1 MSRWMGG
8 IPALARPPH
17 GRDREAKT
25 SGITPF
31 VRLRRHRSA
40 SVGLAVLCMLIV
52 MGLLAPVIAP
62 YDPYAMHF
70 EDRLLPPSRQYP
82 AGTDEFGRDLFRMLI
97 WGSRPS
103 LIAGMIA
110 VSISAFLGVAIGV
123 TSGFYPRAD
132 AVLMRVVDIWLA
144 FPTLLLAI
152 AIVAVLGTGLRNAMI
167 AVGISAA
174 PTFIRV
180 VRGAVLTIKQ
190 HDYVEAARAMGAK
203 DLRILH
209 VHVLRNVI
217 APIIVI
223 ATLQFG
229 GAILATAAL
238 SFLGLGAQPPT
249 PEWGAMAFSGR
260 AFVRDAWWMSLFP
273 GIAILLAVLGFNLLG
288 DGMRDLLDPRLK

>member
-1 MSRWMGG
+1 MANT
-8 IPALARPPH
+8 PALAQPA
-17 GRDREAKT
+17 RDPDRVAVPSPT
-25 SGITPF
+25 RVVAS
-31 VRLRRHRSA
+31 RLWRHRSA
-40 SVGLAVLCMLIV
+40 MVGLTIICLLVLV
-52 MGLLAPVIAP
+52 GLLAPILAP
-62 YDPYAMHF
+62 YDRYSMHF

-103 LIAGMIA
+103 LIAGITA
-110 VSISAFLGVAIGV
+110 VSISAFLGVTIGV

-132 AVLMRVVDIWLA
+132 AVFMRLVDIWLA

-180 VRGAVLTIKQ
+180 VRGAVLAIKEY
-190 HDYVEAARAMGAK
+190 DYIEAARALGAS
-203 DLRILH
+203 DLRLLLR
-209 VHVLRNVI
+209 HVLPNVL

-249 PEWGAMAFSGR
+249 PEWGAMAYSGR

-273 GIAILLAVLGFNLLG
+273 GVAILLAVLGLNLTG
-288 DGMRDLLDPRLK
+288 DGLRDVLDPRLK